1 MTWLFAIT
9 SLAMI
14 GILII
19 ICIVLNAIRMEI
31 LNLQDVVKKG
41 LYVTSGEYLGYGH
54 NSELEIVRNILN
66 NLLEENSKY
75 LHKLFMLDK
84 ISNDICELKRNKGI
98 I

>member
-9 SLAMI
+9 SLAII

-19 ICIVLNAIRMEI
+19 GCIVLNAIRMEI

-66 NLLEENSKY
+66 NLLEEIK
-75 LHKLFMLDK
+75 KK
-84 ISNDICELKRNKGI
+84 
-98 I
+98 